1 MILLDTHSLIWWV
14 NHHPDLSVNALARIE
29 AERPDGEILISA
41 ISAWEVAAL
50 AKRRRLGL
58 RMEPAAWLARIGDI
72 PEVRFVPVDQI
83 IAAQS
88 VTLPEPF
95 PAGPIEQI
103 ITATARKFGCALVT
117 PSKKMQAYPHIKTI
131 W

>member
-14 NHHPDLSVNALARIE
+14 NHHAELSVTALARIE

-72 PEVRFVPVDQI
+72 PEVRFVPVDHL

-88 VTLPEPF
+88 VALPEPF
-95 PAGPIEQI
+95 PAGPIEQMLA
-103 ITATARKFGCALVT
+103 ATARRFGCALVT
-117 PSKKMQAYPHIKTI
+117 PSKKMLEYPHIKTI